1 MPVVDNTLTNT
12 AAYKRSGLGD
22 FTGNV
27 TSFEKPK
34 DEENKKTEDLA
45 MSKVRTQPTYANTVD
60 MQRQNSIRDSEEP
73 GKAVRVNS

>member
-1 MPVVDNTLTNT
+1 MDKTLTNT

-34 DEENKKTEDLA
+34 DEENKKTEDLS
-45 MSKVRTQPTYANTVD
+45 MSKVRSSPSYTNTVGE

-73 GKAVRVNS
+73 GKAVRVLS

>member
-1 MPVVDNTLTNT
+1 VDKTLTNT

-34 DEENKKTEDLA
+34 DEENKKTEDLT
-45 MSKVRTQPTYANTVD
+45 MGKVRSSPSYTNTVGE

-73 GKAVRVNS
+73 GKAVRVLS